1 MVLPGKRMP
10 GTAGGLGPFYRRD
23 HRGSVTAGAAA
34 LRKRG
39 SPTWRR
45 RHAPQGYR
53 PKGRDMAA
61 PPESDS
67 SPASSPA
74 LVLAVVPVSVTHPP
88 LDDFAST
95 ARSRAAGPAL
105 GVPKARP

>member
-10 GTAGGLGPFYRRD
+10 GTEDGLGPFYRRD
-23 HRGSVTAGAAA
+23 HRGSVTAGTAD

-45 RHAPQGYR
+45 RRAPQGYR

-61 PPESDS
+61 APESDS

-74 LVLAVVPVSVTHPP
+74 LVLAVVPVSVTHPRSMSSRP
-88 LDDFAST
+88 LPASGPP
-95 ARSRAAGPAL
+95 AQIGRAH
-105 GVPKARP
+105 V